1 MPARRRLLAASSSML
16 ALAALTGCEKPAPL
30 VTLVSGGQ
38 SVYTEANVYCFE
50 EGTTL
55 DSDQCA
61 QRAQGPTRLAVRPGE
76 PIGVDVGK
84 ELVERGWRVQFGS
97 GEDPSNLSPV
107 LKGKHYSTFAVQS
120 LPPEGA
126 ALTVYTVDEDEAPTG
141 RWLFQLVPK
150 D

>member
-16 ALAALTGCEKPAPL
+16 ALTALTGCEKPAPL
-30 VTLVSGGQ
+30 VTLVSGGK

-50 EGTTL
+50 EDKTL
-55 DSDQCA
+55 EDDCA
-61 QRAQGPTRLAVRPGE
+61 ERAQGPTRLEIRPGA

-97 GEDPSNLSPV
+97 GNDPNNLSPV
-107 LKGKHYSTFAVQS
+107 LKDKHYSTFAVQE
-120 LPPEGA
+120 LPAEGA
-126 ALTVYTVDEDEAPTG
+126 AFTIYTVNEEEATTG